1 MDKSEIYRS
10 VLVMVIQWLDR
21 NRQSDSKIRRIV
33 DLVLNHNFTAEHAI
47 DYANREEEV
56 AIQLGQK

>member
-1 MDKSEIYRS
+1 
-10 VLVMVIQWLDR
+10 MVIQWLDR

-33 DLVLNHNFTAEHAI
+33 DLVLNHNFTADHAI

>member
-1 MDKSEIYRS
+1 MDKSETYRS
-10 VLVMVIQWLDR
+10 VLVMVIQWLDQ
-21 NRQSDSKIRRIV
+21 NKKSDSKIRRIV
-33 DLVLNHNFTAEHAI
+33 DLVLNHNLTAEHAI